1 MKITRALIT
10 SALLGSLL
18 VAAPVASFAA
28 PGGPGGPGGG
38 APRVENGGA
47 RRQPAP
53 AAPRREP
60 EPPRHRKKS
69 NGASVGGALLLG
81 LAVGTAIGSSSN
93 NN

>member
-10 SALLGSLL
+10 SVLLGSLL

-28 PGGPGGPGGG
+28 PGDPHGG
-38 APRVENGGA
+38 APAPRIENGAA
-47 RRQPAP
+47 RSQPAP
-53 AAPRREP
+53 AAPRPEP

-69 NGASVGGALLLG
+69 SGAAVGGALLHG

-93 NN
+93 

>member
-10 SALLGSLL
+10 SVLLGSLL

-28 PGGPGGPGGG
+28 PGGPGGPGG
-38 APRVENGGA
+38 APRVENRGP
-47 RRQPAP
+47 QQHAP

-60 EPPRHRKKS
+60 EPPRRHKKS
-69 NGASVGGALLLG
+69 NGAAVGGALLLG

-93 NN
+93 